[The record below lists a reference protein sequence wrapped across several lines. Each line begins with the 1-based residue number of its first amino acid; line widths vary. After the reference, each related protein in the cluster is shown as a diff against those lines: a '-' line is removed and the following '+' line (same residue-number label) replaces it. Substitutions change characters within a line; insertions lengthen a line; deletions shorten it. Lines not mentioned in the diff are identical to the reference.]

1 MPVKIKSL
9 LVSVYQLFVFVVC
22 YGIFAVLMA
31 FAVPFVVTRSRTA
44 LIVAMS
50 FAVSYG
56 MLSRIYGAMDVGTRK
71 SRSIVFSM
79 MMILLFSDLIAHLF
93 LCIMDITVVH
103 GGRFVY
109 EAPVL
114 LLAGYVVQIVFV
126 ICASFI
132 GNDIFF
138 SLFKPQ
144 KCLVIH
150 APDANVAEFLAKIA
164 TREKQYEVTS
174 VIAFERE
181 NIKSTVG
188 EIEKADAV
196 FLYGLPAAERSDMIS
211 WAYKAKKDIFYNLE
225 MDDIVSTGGKMISFE
240 DTPVIYSPVKNNDLV
255 YRFVKKIA
263 DELLSLIGVIVLIPL
278 FILVAAAIKIEDGG
292 SVFYRQP
299 RITIGG
305 KTFQLIKF
313 RSMREEVGD
322 IHISATENDD
332 RITRVG
338 RFIRKFRIDE
348 FPQLFNVLIGEMSLV
363 GPRPEMVEN
372 VKAYSRELP
381 EFTYRQR
388 MKAGLTG
395 LAQVYGRYNTSPKDK
410 LMYDLMYIEQANI
423 WLDFKLLLRT
433 VLVLFTPEEST
444 RGFQKNK

>member
-9 LVSVYQLFVFVVC
+9 LVSLYQLFVYVVC

-56 MLSRIYGAMDVGTRK
+56 MLSRIYGAMDVGSRK

-103 GGRFVY
+103 GGHFVY

-114 LLAGYVVQIVFV
+114 LLAAYIVQIVFV

-138 SLFKPQ
+138 ALFKPQ
-144 KCLVIH
+144 KCVVIH
-150 APDANVAEFLAKIA
+150 APEANVKEFVSKIG
-164 TREKQYEVTS
+164 TREKQYEVTT
-174 VIAFERE
+174 VIVYEPQD
-181 NIKSTVG
+181 IKRTVG
-188 EIEKADAV
+188 EIEKADEV
-196 FLYGLPAAERSDMIS
+196 FIYALPAAERSEIIS

-225 MDDIVSTGGKMISFE
+225 VDDIVSTGGKMISFE
-240 DTPVIYSPVKNNDLV
+240 DTPVIFSPVKNNDLV
-255 YRFVKKIA
+255 YRFIKKTA
-263 DELLSLIGVIVLIPL
+263 DEVLSLIGIIILIPMFVIVS
-278 FILVAAAIKIEDGG
+278 AAIKLEDGG
-292 SVFYRQP
+292 RVFYKQP

-305 KTFQLIKF
+305 RTFQLIKF

-322 IHISATENDD
+322 IHVSATEDDD
-332 RITRVG
+332 RITKVG

-372 VKAYSRELP
+372 VRAYSIELP

-423 WLDFKLLLRT
+423 WLDFKLILRT
-433 VLVLFTPEEST
+433 VLVLFTPDEST
-444 RGFQKNK
+444 RGFKKQ

>member
-9 LVSVYQLFVFVVC
+9 LVSLYQLFVYVVC

-56 MLSRIYGAMDVGTRK
+56 MLSRIYGAMDVGSRK

-103 GGRFVY
+103 GGHFVY

-114 LLAGYVVQIVFV
+114 LLAAYIVQIVFV

-138 SLFKPQ
+138 ALFKPQ
-144 KCLVIH
+144 KCVVIH
-150 APDANVAEFLAKIA
+150 APEANVEEFVSKIG
-164 TREKQYEVTS
+164 TREKQYEVTT
-174 VIAFERE
+174 VIVYEPQD
-181 NIKSTVG
+181 IKRTVG
-188 EIEKADAV
+188 EIEKADEV
-196 FLYGLPAAERSDMIS
+196 FIYALPAAERSEIIS

-225 MDDIVSTGGKMISFE
+225 VDDIVSTGGKMISFE
-240 DTPVIYSPVKNNDLV
+240 DTPVIFSPVKNNDLV
-255 YRFVKKIA
+255 YRFIKKTA
-263 DELLSLIGVIVLIPL
+263 DEVLSLIGIIILIPMFVIVS
-278 FILVAAAIKIEDGG
+278 AAIKLEDGG
-292 SVFYRQP
+292 RVFYKQP

-305 KTFQLIKF
+305 RTFQLIKF

-322 IHISATENDD
+322 IHVSATEDDD
-332 RITRVG
+332 RITKVG

-372 VKAYSRELP
+372 VRAYSIELP

-423 WLDFKLLLRT
+423 WLDFKLILRT
-433 VLVLFTPEEST
+433 VLVLFTPDEST
-444 RGFQKNK
+444 RGFKKQ